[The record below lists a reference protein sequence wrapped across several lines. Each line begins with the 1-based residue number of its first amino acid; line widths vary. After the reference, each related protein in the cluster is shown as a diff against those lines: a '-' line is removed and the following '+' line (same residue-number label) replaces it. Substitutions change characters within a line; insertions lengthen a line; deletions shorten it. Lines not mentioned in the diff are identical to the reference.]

1 MRQPLGADDRAMGQ
15 RLTRYREALAVSQE
29 SLALLMRDAGHAWR
43 QETVYRVENGRRVLR
58 LNEAMVLAD
67 LFRVSLDE
75 LTGRGGG
82 SPETGAAY
90 ARLLEVRRGL
100 QELAAREREL
110 VKLVT

>member
-1 MRQPLGADDRAMGQ
+1 MGQ
-15 RLTRYREALAVSQE
+15 RITRYREGLAVSQE
-29 SLALLMRDAGHAWR
+29 SLARLMRDAGFGWQQA
-43 QETVYRVENGRRVLR
+43 TVYKTENGLRVLR

-110 VKLVT
+110 VRLVT